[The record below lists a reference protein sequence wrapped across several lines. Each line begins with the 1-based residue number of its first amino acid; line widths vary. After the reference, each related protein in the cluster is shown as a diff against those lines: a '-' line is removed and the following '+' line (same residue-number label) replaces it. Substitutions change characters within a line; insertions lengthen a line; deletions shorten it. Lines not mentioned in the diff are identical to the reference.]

1 MKPLLFTTR
10 LALICNLLFLVCVA
24 IQRTHDFVGNEQLNN
39 YIIILG
45 WFMAPILNLAVNL
58 WWAVLFV
65 MGKAPTNGRWLF
77 LVNVLFLLLQ
87 FYILLINN

>member
-1 MKPLLFTTR
+1 MKPLLFATR

-45 WFMAPILNLAVNL
+45 WFVAPILNLLVNL
-58 WWAVLFV
+58 WWAVLFIS
-65 MGKAPTNGRWLF
+65 GKSPVSGRWLF
-77 LVNVLFLLLQ
+77 LINALFLVLQ

>member
-1 MKPLLFTTR
+1 MKLLFFTTR

-45 WFMAPILNLAVNL
+45 WFVAPILNLMVNL
-58 WWAVLFV
+58 WWSALLV
-65 MGKAPTNGRWLF
+65 MSKAPTNGRWLF
-77 LVNVLFLLLQ
+77 FVNALFLVLQ
-87 FYILLINN
+87 CYILLINN